1 MHSSSVAYL
10 LSAFAWAF
18 LSLLWIGFFLLWFPP
33 FAQYQ
38 AGVAAF
44 LLAFIAIA
52 IIRSKGRP
60 SRLPY
65 LSFLS
70 VYLAFHFG
78 ILPAEIVNPG
88 VLLEQ
93 GRIYR
98 WYYNGLFVREALN
111 ISMVFFIGYILASFT
126 PEPKITQ
133 RASAR
138 YMLTETKRYYDR
150 YFLALLSAVCGAWF
164 FVVFLALGVTN
175 YVLYNELARGS
186 NSGIFR
192 TFLVYSYPLIGLIFL
207 LGLIYSRKVAPL
219 MAVFGLWGASA
230 FITGL
235 RGEVLFPLA
244 MSMPIL
250 IIQGRIRFRP
260 ITFTLLIVFILIG
273 SSFVRVYRNT
283 VSISDSLAHTS
294 MLTGLAE
301 LGGSLRPAYE
311 TVRWI
316 NTGMMEF
323 QHGASYYAP
332 FERIFIGLLPIV
344 ERLPAREDLRLMN
357 VAIFELTNG
366 GSYGFSIAAE
376 AYINFGLLGTFV
388 VGLVAGTVMLRF
400 GRKAARELPS
410 LVLIALV
417 YAFYYHIRQ
426 SFVGAFGSFV
436 IVLVAG
442 IAITSLI
449 NRKSL
454 KGVRSLGV
462 QQE

>member
-1 MHSSSVAYL
+1 MHSSSAAYL
-10 LSAFAWAF
+10 FSAFAWAF
-18 LSLLWIGFFLLWFPP
+18 LSLLWIGFFSLWFPP

-38 AGVAAF
+38 TGIAAF
-44 LLAFIAIA
+44 LLAFVAIA

-65 LSFLS
+65 ISFMI

-78 ILPAEIVNPG
+78 ILPAEIMNPG
-88 VLLEQ
+88 VHLEQ
-93 GRIYR
+93 GSIYR
-98 WYYNGLFVREALN
+98 WYYSVPFVREALN
-111 ISMVFFIGYILASFT
+111 LSMVFLIGYILASFT
-126 PEPKITQ
+126 PEPKLTQ
-133 RASAR
+133 RISAQH
-138 YMLTETKRYYDR
+138 MPTETRQYYDR
-150 YFLALLSAVCGAWF
+150 YFLALLSVVCGAWF
-164 FVVFLALGVTN
+164 FIVFIALGITN

-186 NSGIFR
+186 NSGIFQ
-192 TFLVYSYPLIGLIFL
+192 TFLIFSYPLIGLIFL
-207 LGLIYSRKVAPL
+207 LGLFYSRKVAPL
-219 MAVFGLWGASA
+219 MAVFGLWGVSA
-230 FITGL
+230 FVTGL

-260 ITFTLLIVFILIG
+260 IIFTLLIVVILIS
-273 SSFVRVYRNT
+273 SSFVRGYRNT
-283 VSISDSLAHTS
+283 VSVADSLENTS

-311 TVRWI
+311 SVRWI
-316 NTGMMEF
+316 STGMMEF

-332 FERIFIGLLPIV
+332 FERTFLGFVPIV

-376 AYINFGLLGTFV
+376 AYINFGLLGTFF
-388 VGLVAGTVMLRF
+388 VGLVVGTVMLRF
-400 GRKAARELPS
+400 GRKAAHELPS

-426 SFVGAFGSFV
+426 AFVGAFGSFV
-436 IVLVAG
+436 VVLVAG

-454 KGVRSLGV
+454 KSATSEVA